1 MTTLSHLRTSALAL
15 PEVTEGSHVGRT
27 AFAVR
32 GKGFASVTDEGL
44 VRLRLGDEHA
54 AEALDRLPTATPL
67 VRMGRPIGIQ
77 VPLAD
82 VNGQHLNAL
91 LYQAW
96 AGRAPRRLVAEQERA
111 RRGEAP
117 ADSDLPPTI
126 GRPATRALLAAGIST
141 LDQVAARTD
150 EELLAL
156 HGVGPRA
163 VRILREAIAAR

>member
-1 MTTLSHLRTSALAL
+1 MTTLSHLRKSALAL
-15 PEVTEGSHVGRT
+15 PEVSEGTHFGMI

-32 GKGFASVTDEGL
+32 GKGFVSVTGDG
-44 VRLRLGDEHA
+44 VAQLRLGDEHA

-96 AGRAPRRLVAEQERA
+96 ASRAPRRLVAEQERA

-117 ADSDLPPTI
+117 ADSDLPPAI
-126 GRPATRALLAAGIST
+126 GRPATRALLARGIST

-163 VRILREAIAAR
+163 VRILRETLAGR